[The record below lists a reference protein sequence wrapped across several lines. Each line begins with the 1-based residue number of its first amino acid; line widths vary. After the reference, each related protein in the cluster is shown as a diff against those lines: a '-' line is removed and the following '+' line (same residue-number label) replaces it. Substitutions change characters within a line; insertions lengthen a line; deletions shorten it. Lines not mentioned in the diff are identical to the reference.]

1 MGFEWANEDSRTF
14 LSRGYI
20 DGNMTVEERVRNIAQ
35 AAEKSLGIEDTGWS
49 DKFYDYMSRGFYS
62 LSSPV
67 WANYGTQKGLPIS
80 CNGVFIDDDM
90 ESILGK
96 VAEVGMHTNF
106 GSGSSV

>member
-1 MGFEWANEDSRTF
+1 MGFEWANDESRVF

-35 AAEKSLGIEDTGWS
+35 TAEIILDSEGFA

-67 WANYGTQKGLPIS
+67 WSNFGTKKGLPIS
-80 CNGVFIDDDM
+80 CNGVFINDIYFCNLWQLIIGINCVD
-90 ESILGK
+90 
-96 VAEVGMHTNF
+96 
-106 GSGSSV
+106 